1 MAERHKSILLLRKIV
16 SSDFFELFPLKPVEI
31 KFSEYR
37 EETRTKL
44 SLFTLDILFRF
55 VNF

>member
-16 SSDFFELFPLKPVEI
+16 SSDFFELFPLKSVEI